1 MAAAS
6 HFGNANGN
14 AVRLPLASK
23 IRRVSSVINESLSK
37 PNVNEC
43 GTAVGRRTSKPRRLR
58 VYSEPP

>member
-6 HFGNANGN
+6 HFGIANGN

-37 PNVNEC
+37 PNVNE
-43 GTAVGRRTSKPRRLR
+43 
-58 VYSEPP
+58 